1 MKYMTGDDYRDM
13 FCAAC
18 CDAID
23 RAHELIT
30 TAEVDGEY
38 TDAVEGP
45 NMYAYDQEWF
55 CGGFSGCSS
64 GSMSWEYRKAFS
76 DSFHRPVTEDEALWM
91 IAIWKNSIVRDELF
105 PIAMSTELWPV
116 HGGAFDAVAEQLGW
130 TRVVPY
136 PQMTIGGYYLPSKS
150 PSPAVALVCLNVVR
164 GEARFLSDLRNPS
177 SIIPVA
183 IELGD
188 FDPADWGL
196 A

>member
-1 MKYMTGDDYRDM
+1 MKVKGGSEYTHL
-13 FCAAC
+13 FCPRC

-23 RAHELIT
+23 RAKSLIDSG
-30 TAEVDGEY
+30 EVTFPEYQGE
-38 TDAVEGP
+38 EGA
-45 NMYAYDQEWF
+45 NRYAYDQGWF
-55 CGGFSGCSS
+55 CGGVSS
-64 GSMSWEYRKAFS
+64 CMDGPLEWAMRKASS
-76 DSFHRPVTEDEALWM
+76 DHQYGPVTEDEALWM
-91 IAIWKNSIVRDELF
+91 IAIWKHSTVRDELF

-116 HGGAFDAVAEQLGW
+116 HGGAFDAIAEQLGW
-130 TRVVPY
+130 TRVIHY
-136 PQMTIGGYYLPSKS
+136 PQLTVGGYYLPAKS